1 MAENRS
7 PLCFVSDQINAK
19 FHLMIGFMEALAIK
33 SIPGKKWAGFDGKPD
48 DINNCTSS
56 SSTERNRLVA
66 DTLPS

>member
-56 SSTERNRLVA
+56 RTERNRLVA

>member
-1 MAENRS
+1 
-7 PLCFVSDQINAK
+7 
-19 FHLMIGFMEALAIK
+19 MIGFMEALAIN

-48 DINNCTSS
+48 DINNCTTS